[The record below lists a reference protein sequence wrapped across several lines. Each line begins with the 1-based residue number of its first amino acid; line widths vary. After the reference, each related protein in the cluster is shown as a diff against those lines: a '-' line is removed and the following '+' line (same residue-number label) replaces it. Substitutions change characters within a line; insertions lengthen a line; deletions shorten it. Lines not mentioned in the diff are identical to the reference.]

1 MKTMILD
8 VASPTE
14 AMAEFVNTWK
24 TKEAEPSARISFAS
38 PAVPSPRTRSGVHVK
53 RLKLSEAGKV
63 NKPIG

>member
-38 PAVPSPRTRSGVHVK
+38 PAVGAVTQDSIRGPCQTAEALRSGK
-53 RLKLSEAGKV
+53 G
-63 NKPIG
+63 